1 MKGYVWLIL
10 GPHKVPYSVKF
21 RSPPAKR
28 VKISLN
34 VIYIYQPLA
43 PSTILAT
50 NTDCAVSCLIP
61 PIYTKLI
68 MSPWTHHLKNIDK
81 GCPKPLTSA
90 SPLSEEQL
98 NKIFNRYDTNG
109 DGHLSWEELKSAYNI
124 LGMSFPGLR
133 ALRALCVADENRDGY
148 ISQKEFIKLM
158 RKNYRK

>member
-1 MKGYVWLIL
+1 MADTRPSQSTLFS
-10 GPHKVPYSVKF
+10 KVSVTACKKSQDKF
-21 RSPPAKR
+21 ERYLYK
-28 VKISLN
+28 
-34 VIYIYQPLA
+34 PLA

-133 ALRALCVADENRDGY
+133 ALKALCVADENRDGY

-158 RKNYRK
+158 RKKYRK